1 MKIFCFAL
9 AIAALAVCAFFFQQ
23 NESAII
29 NWIETLGLIAPIF
42 FLLLYCLATLLFL
55 PTMMLTLAGGVIF
68 GPVLGTLFNLLG
80 ATFGAVCAF
89 CISRYCVSERLART
103 KNTRIRNLISGV
115 ESQGWQ
121 FLALLRLIP
130 IIPFNLVN
138 YGLGVTRIKYSHY
151 VIVTVVFLIPTEII
165 FTYFGYAGMDL
176 LTHPREFYKGTGL
189 ILLPCLTVLLLI
201 YFLLKRH
208 KHRLESTQAT

>member
-9 AIAALAVCAFFFQQ
+9 AIAAIAVCAFSFQH
-23 NESAII
+23 NETVII
-29 NWIETLGLIAPIF
+29 SWIETLGIIAPIF

-89 CISRYCVSERLART
+89 CISRYCVSERLAAT
-103 KNTRIRNLISGV
+103 KNVRIKNLIVGV
-115 ESQGWQ
+115 ENQGWQ
-121 FLALLRLIP
+121 FVALLRLIP

-138 YGLGVTRIKYSHY
+138 YGLGVTRIKFSHY
-151 VIVTVVFLIPTEII
+151 VIVTVIFLIPAEII
-165 FTYFGYAGMDL
+165 FTYCGYAGMDL

-189 ILLPCLTVLLLI
+189 ILLPCVMVVLFV

-208 KHRLESTQAT
+208 KHHLIMD